1 MDLVLIFDLLSFVML
16 FIGIVILSRLFIRF
30 KNSSFAFTLEL
41 IDLGIL
47 FFAISLATRVLTDVG
62 INLIILTEI
71 FQIASFLILGYGLI
85 QMDKAFHT
93 FKWLKE
99 IEKE

>member
-1 MDLVLIFDLLSFVML
+1 MELTLIFDLLSFVLL
-16 FIGIVILSRLFIRF
+16 FFGIVILSRLFIRF
-30 KNSSFAFTLEL
+30 RNSSFAFTLEL
-41 IDLGIL
+41 IDFGIL
-47 FFAISLATRVLTDVG
+47 FFALSLATRVLTDVG
-62 INLIILTEI
+62 IDLTLFTGI
-71 FQIASFLILGYGLI
+71 FQIISFLILGYGLL

>member
-1 MDLVLIFDLLSFVML
+1 MNLTLILDLLSFVLL
-16 FIGIVILSRLFIRF
+16 FFGIVILSRLFIRF
-30 KNSSFAFTLEL
+30 RNSSFAFTLEL

-47 FFAISLATRVLTDVG
+47 LFALSLATRVLTDVG
-62 INLIILTEI
+62 IDLMLFAGI
-71 FQIASFLILGYGLI
+71 FQIVSFLILGYGLL